1 MEVEAREEALMLVS
15 QLSRPHQHNVGPLH
29 LPGEH
34 TVGTR
39 EGVVSSSEMG
49 GTLTVLLDDVPG
61 IFCSVAEFAAG
72 HAGAEAEGTNADGIV
87 FERVGKIILA
97 LGHGT
102 DEDTYTLFG
111 TQIRHVIPNTDN
123 LGVEAQGDL
132 ATIRGQV
139 VSNRILDHFEQFLL
153 GIHGSDGQFV
163 KQLDHETCK
172 SFESPGYSDRW
183 VDLNEDPLG
192 CVDVDLESSS
202 FVDWRIKQGQ
212 ETLDRVSAS
221 DSGCILQPQLGHLM
235 RRPDG

>member
-1 MEVEAREEALMLVS
+1 MWDLCIYQASIRSGPERASYPAARWEG
-15 QLSRPHQHNVGPLH
+15 R
-29 LPGEH
+29 LPY
-34 TVGTR
+34 
-39 EGVVSSSEMG
+39 
-49 GTLTVLLDDVPG
+49 LLDDVPG
-61 IFCSVAEFAAG
+61 IFRSVAEFAAG

-87 FERVGKIILA
+87 FERVCKIILA

-111 TQIRHVIPNTDN
+111 SQIRDVVPNTDN

-132 ATIRGQV
+132 STIRGQV

-153 GIHGSDGQFV
+153 GIHGPDGQFV
-163 KQLDHETCK
+163 KQLDHKTCK
-172 SFESPGYSDRW
+172 SLESPGDSDRW

-192 CVDVDLESSS
+192 CVDIDLESSG

-221 DSGCILQPQLGHLM
+221 DSGCILQPQLGHVM